1 MKAQLKTAEKKLNRQ
16 KRQSMVLK
24 NLQHSVEERIK
35 ESETDL
41 LDFKEEEKLLLSGS
55 TKKKVLLPGKLQ
67 IKGTVKLTN

>member
-35 ESETDL
+35 ESEKDL